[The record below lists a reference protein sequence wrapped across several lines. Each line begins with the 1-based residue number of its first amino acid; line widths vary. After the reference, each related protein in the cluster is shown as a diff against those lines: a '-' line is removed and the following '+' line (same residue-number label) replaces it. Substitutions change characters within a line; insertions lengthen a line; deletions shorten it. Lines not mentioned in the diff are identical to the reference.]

1 MHVDILTAVPFAIP
15 VDEGG
20 LEAELT
26 VPPDARGLVIFA
38 HGCGSGRHSERDRQ
52 VARELRSHG
61 FATLLADLFT
71 DWEKRADRYSGW
83 WRSDAVLQGE
93 RVTALIDWARSQA
106 ALAELPLALV
116 GASTGAAAALL
127 AAAER
132 PESICAIVSRGGRPD
147 LAVDRLNQVHAPT
160 VLLVGEKDERIRRLN
175 HEALKAM
182 SCPARLEVV
191 PDATHLFTEP
201 GARAHGATRAAE
213 WIRLQMAR
221 RAPVPA
227 SAVS

>member
-1 MHVDILTAVPFAIP
+1 MHAATLTSVPFAIP

-38 HGCGSGRHSERDRQ
+38 HGCGSGRHSERDHLM
-52 VARELRSHG
+52 ARALQAHG

-71 DWEKRADRYSGW
+71 DWEKRADRHSGW
-83 WRSDAVLQGE
+83 WRSDVVLQGD
-93 RVTALIDWARSQA
+93 RVTALIDWARSQPS
-106 ALAELPLALV
+106 LAHLPLALV
-116 GASTGAAAALL
+116 GASTGAAAALR

-132 PESICAIVSRGGRPD
+132 PEAIYAIVCRGGRPD
-147 LAVDRLNQVHAPT
+147 LAVDRLAQVRAAT
-160 VLLVGEKDERIRRLN
+160 LLLVGEKDERILRLN
-175 HEALKAM
+175 HEAMATM
-182 SCPARLEVV
+182 TRPARLELV
-191 PDATHLFTEP
+191 PDATHLFSEP
-201 GARAHGATRAAE
+201 GAMAHVATRTAE

-221 RAPVPA
+221 RAPAPV